1 MVCSSTA
8 VREPSVQPMRPR
20 DTAST
25 PRCARLIDFMMKS
38 VQAWRRFMV
47 EDYVLVSGENRSG
60 SRLLLFNDGIP
71 VDPGARERRQQLER
85 IAFGR
90 TNSRE
95 DEAAA
100 TAARKELAEAD
111 RTAQVAVRE
120 RATSDEFETRPHL
133 VADDLGGMDPL
144 PDGDMLPPPPPPE
157 PPRKVAQRMRSA
169 WLVPIIA
176 AAIAV
181 GYFGSTTALT
191 SALQEPVLFTDP
203 VVPSPV
209 VPSPSRAAPSNGG
222 TPAGG
227 PSSLKEADAWFETLP
242 RDSYAVPDA
251 GTLQSLQIE
260 PSAIRFVQIDATGL
274 QVWVARN
281 LDGDLCLLATG
292 GVEEQGSSAFAGC
305 SSREQFARSGVT
317 LSQNDYSMSWNGS
330 SVTVSTPKPVG
341 AP

>member
-1 MVCSSTA
+1 MIEA
-8 VREPSVQPMRPR
+8 
-20 DTAST
+20 
-25 PRCARLIDFMMKS
+25 
-38 VQAWRRFMV
+38 
-47 EDYVLVSGENRSG
+47 YVLVSGENRSG

-71 VDPGARERRQQLER
+71 VDPDARERRIQLER
-85 IAFGR
+85 VGFGR
-90 TNSRE
+90 THTPE
-95 DEAAA
+95 DEEAA

-111 RTAQVAVRE
+111 REAQVA
-120 RATSDEFETRPHL
+120 AQQLAAHALDTRQAM
-133 VADDLGGMDPL
+133 ADDVSGQEPPPN
-144 PDGDMLPPPPPPE
+144 PDTPPPPPPE
-157 PPRKVAQRMRSA
+157 PPRKVARRMRSA

-181 GYFGSTTALT
+181 GYFGSTTALA

-209 VPSPSRAAPSNGG
+209 FPSPSRAAPSNGG
-222 TPAGG
+222 TPVGG

-242 RDSYAVPDA
+242 SDRYGVPDP

-274 QVWVARN
+274 QVWVARKLN
-281 LDGDLCLLATG
+281 GDLCLVATG
-292 GVEEQGSSAFAGC
+292 GHSGEGVSAFNGC
-305 SSREQFARSGVT
+305 STREEFARSGVT
-317 LSQNDYSMSWNGS
+317 LSQNDYSMSWSGS